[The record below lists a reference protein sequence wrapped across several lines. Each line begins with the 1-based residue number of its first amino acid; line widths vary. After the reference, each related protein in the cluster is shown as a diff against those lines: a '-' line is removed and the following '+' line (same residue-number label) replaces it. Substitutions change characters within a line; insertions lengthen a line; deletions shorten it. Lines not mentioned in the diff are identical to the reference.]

1 MSTQPAVHRWTY
13 EEFARL
19 PDDGNRYEI
28 IGGEL
33 YVTPAPT
40 LSHQKAITNLVF
52 LLEGFIRAHG
62 LGKLYPG
69 PVDVL
74 FAEGDYLAPDL
85 VFVRADR
92 TGILKERGVEGAP
105 DLVVEVLSP
114 KTAGRDRT
122 IKRERYAAF
131 GVAEYWVVDSVSHR
145 VEIYRVTDDP
155 ERQMQVA
162 TDSFAW
168 EPVPGGPR
176 LIVRVSEI
184 LGG

>member
-1 MSTQPAVHRWTY
+1 MSTQTAVRRWTY
-13 EEFARL
+13 DEFARL
-19 PDDGNRYEI
+19 PDDGNRYEV

-40 LSHQKAITNLVF
+40 LTHQKAVTRLVAVLAPF
-52 LLEGFIRAHG
+52 VQANG
-62 LGKLYPG
+62 LGELYVG

-92 TGILKERGVEGAP
+92 TAILKERGVEGAP

-114 KTAGRDRT
+114 TTAGRDRT

-131 GVAEYWVVDSVSHR
+131 GVAEYWVVDAASR
-145 VEIYRVTDDP
+145 RIEIYRAAEDHS
-155 ERQMQVA
+155 RQMEVV
-162 TDSFAW
+162 TDSFMW
-168 EPVPGGPR
+168 QPVPGGPSLTLKVSD
-176 LIVRVSEI
+176 LI
-184 LGG
+184 GG